1 MKKNIPVE
9 ILAGLTGLL
18 VAAAHVLLVVYV
30 IMAIGDP
37 NIWDIEKL
45 GILTIF
51 LMPVQ
56 IVFIMLVAFTGII
69 ALFAIIFAIVP
80 MCLKNT
86 TALRVVAIITSV
98 LVAIELVILCLV
110 TYDMIVSGFQNGD
123 YTTAMISLGAI
134 ALAFVWFLLNVIKA
148 IIYRK
153 RKQK

>member
-9 ILAGLTGLL
+9 IFAGLTGLL

-30 IMAIGDP
+30 IMAIGEPD
-37 NIWDIEKL
+37 IWDVESM
-45 GILTIF
+45 GILTLF

-56 IVFIMLVAFTGII
+56 IVFIMLVAITGII
-69 ALFAIIFAIVP
+69 AIFAIVFAIVP

-110 TYDMIVSGFQNGD
+110 TYDMIASAFQNGD
-123 YTTAMISLGAI
+123 YTTAMIPIGAI
-134 ALAFVWFLLNVIKA
+134 ALAFIWFLLNVIKA
-148 IIYRK
+148 IIYRR
-153 RKQK
+153 RKQ